1 MVTEALRPSST
12 SIRVS
17 ETEKIRIPWIRS
29 HLTLVIVSSS
39 SIRDH
44 PVLSCI
50 SHRLNILTF
59 VAPVPCSVIRVGAPL
74 FYVTCTPP
82 L

>member
-12 SIRVS
+12 SIHPF
-17 ETEKIRIPWIRS
+17 ETEKIRIPCFVRISSWW
-29 HLTLVIVSSS
+29 LFSSS
-39 SIRDH
+39 SVHDH
-44 PVLSCI
+44 PVLSCV

-74 FYVTCTPP
+74 FYVKCTPP
-82 L
+82 P